1 MLNEWRTCRPE
12 RPDPV
17 QRNFFPKPVEFFN
30 NIGVLAGGLLFLLAS
45 KALSLPLA
53 TSGKKLNVTDVLFF
67 GYLTLR

>member
-1 MLNEWRTCRPE
+1 MSGE
-12 RPDPV
+12 RAVPNGPI
-17 QRNFFPKPVEFFN
+17 QFSGISSPNRWKFSTT
-30 NIGVLAGGLLFLLAS
+30 LAFLQVVLLFLLAS